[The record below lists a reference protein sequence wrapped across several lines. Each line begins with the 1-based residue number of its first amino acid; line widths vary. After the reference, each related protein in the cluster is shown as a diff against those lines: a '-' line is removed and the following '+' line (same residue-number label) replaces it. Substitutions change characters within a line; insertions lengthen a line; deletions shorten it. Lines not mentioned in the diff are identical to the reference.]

1 MKLIAAGTFF
11 LPLALASKGI
21 FDGVDPLCAPCL
33 NEAIADGP
41 GNTQSKK
48 FANYLCMGQ
57 GASAVSLCITECGTS
72 TSSDI
77 IDTSAAEARADLIIG
92 IMFDYCV
99 QYYPEETC
107 AVFEGTE
114 FAKLPP
120 CPEIRNG
127 EKNGGNDSPR
137 SSSEISTTEA
147 RASET
152 TEDPASETTEDPAPD
167 ATETTGSG
175 YSHVTY
181 SASDSDS
188 TGASPQPTSSP
199 GSGSSGSGS
208 SHTSAGGIPA
218 AMGAFASWEM
228 LIGLVMLAVNI

>member
-1 MKLIAAGTFF
+1 MKFIAAGTFF

-33 NEAIADGP
+33 NEAVADGP

-72 TSSDI
+72 TSGDI
-77 IDTSAAEARADLIIG
+77 NDISAAEARVDLIMG
-92 IMFDYCV
+92 IVFGYCV

-152 TEDPASETTEDPAPD
+152 TEDPAPD

-181 SASDSDS
+181 SASGSDI

-199 GSGSSGSGS
+199 GSGSSGSRS
-208 SHTSAGGIPA
+208 SHTSAGGTPA

-228 LIGLVMLAVNI
+228 LIGLVMLAVNIWL

>member
-1 MKLIAAGTFF
+1 MKFIAAGTFF

-33 NEAIADGP
+33 DEAIADGP
-41 GNTQSKK
+41 SNTQSKE

-57 GASAVSLCITECGTS
+57 GGSAVSLCITECGIS

-77 IDTSAAEARADLIIG
+77 IDTSAAEARADVIIG

-107 AVFEGTE
+107 ALFEGTE
-114 FAKLPP
+114 FAQLPP

-127 EKNGGNDSPR
+127 EKNGGNDSTR
-137 SSSEISTTEA
+137 SSSEISTIEA
-147 RASET
+147 
-152 TEDPASETTEDPAPD
+152 PASETTEDQAPD

-181 SASDSDS
+181 SASGSDS

-199 GSGSSGSGS
+199 GSDSSDSGS
-208 SHTSAGGIPA
+208 SHTSAGGVPA
-218 AMGAFASWEM
+218 PMGAFASWEM

>member
-1 MKLIAAGTFF
+1 MKFIAAGTFF
-11 LPLALASKGI
+11 LPFALASKGV
-21 FDGVDPLCAPCL
+21 FDGVDPLCAHCV
-33 NEAIADGP
+33 NEALADGP
-41 GNTQSKK
+41 SNTQSKK

-72 TSSDI
+72 TSGDI
-77 IDTSAAEARADLIIG
+77 IDTSAAEARIDLIMG
-92 IMFDYCV
+92 IVFDYCV

-107 AVFEGTE
+107 AAVKGTE
-114 FAKLPP
+114 LAQLPP
-120 CPEIRNG
+120 CPEIKNG
-127 EKNGGNDSPR
+127 EGNSGKDSPD
-137 SSSEISTTEA
+137 SGSEDSTTEA
-147 RASET
+147 
-152 TEDPASETTEDPAPD
+152 PASETTEDPAPD

-181 SASDSDS
+181 SASGSDS
-188 TGASPQPTSSP
+188 TGAGPQPTSSP

>member
-1 MKLIAAGTFF
+1 MKFIAAGTFF
-11 LPLALASKGI
+11 LPLALASKGV

-41 GNTQSKK
+41 SDTQSKK

-72 TSSDI
+72 TSGDVNDI
-77 IDTSAAEARADLIIG
+77 SAAAARVDLIMG
-92 IMFDYCV
+92 IVFGYCV
-99 QYYPEETC
+99 QYYPEQTC
-107 AVFEGTE
+107 AALEGTD
-114 FAKLPP
+114 FAQLPP

-137 SSSEISTTEA
+137 SSSETS
-147 RASET
+147 
-152 TEDPASETTEDPAPD
+152 TTEDPAPD

-181 SASDSDS
+181 SASGSDS

-218 AMGAFASWEM
+218 AMGAFTSWEM

>member
-1 MKLIAAGTFF
+1 MKFIAAGTFF
-11 LPLALASKGI
+11 LPLALASKGV
-21 FDGVDPLCAPCL
+21 FDGVDPLCRPCL

-72 TSSDI
+72 TSGDI
-77 IDTSAAEARADLIIG
+77 NDISAAEARVDLIMG
-92 IMFDYCV
+92 IVFGYCV
-99 QYYPEETC
+99 QYYPEQTC
-107 AVFEGTE
+107 AAFEGTDL
-114 FAKLPP
+114 AQLPP

-137 SSSEISTTEA
+137 SSSETSTTEA
-147 RASET
+147 
-152 TEDPASETTEDPAPD
+152 PASETTEDPAPD
-167 ATETTGSG
+167 ATETTG

-181 SASDSDS
+181 SASGSDS

>member
-1 MKLIAAGTFF
+1 MKLIAVGTFF
-11 LPLALASKGI
+11 LPLALASKGV
-21 FDGVDPLCAPCL
+21 FDGVDPLCRPCL
-33 NEAIADGP
+33 NEAIAGGP

-57 GASAVSLCITECGTS
+57 GASAVSLCITDCGTS
-72 TSSDI
+72 TSGDI
-77 IDTSAAEARADLIIG
+77 NDIPAAGARVDLIMG
-92 IMFDYCV
+92 IVFGYCV

-114 FAKLPP
+114 FAQLPP

-127 EKNGGNDSPR
+127 EKNGGNDSNR

-147 RASET
+147 
-152 TEDPASETTEDPAPD
+152 PASETTEDQAPD

-181 SASDSDS
+181 SASGSDS
-188 TGASPQPTSSP
+188 TGVSPQPTSSP
-199 GSGSSGSGS
+199 GSDSSDSGS
-208 SHTSAGGIPA
+208 SHTSAGGVPA

>member
-1 MKLIAAGTFF
+1 MKFIAAGTFF

-33 NEAIADGP
+33 NKAIADGP
-41 GNTQSKK
+41 SNTQSKE

-57 GASAVSLCITECGTS
+57 GGSAVSLCITECGTS

-92 IMFDYCV
+92 IVFDYCV

-114 FAKLPP
+114 FAQLPP

-127 EKNGGNDSPR
+127 EKNGGNDSPG

-147 RASET
+147 PASVT
-152 TEDPASETTEDPAPD
+152 TEGPAPD

-181 SASDSDS
+181 SASGSDS
-188 TGASPQPTSSP
+188 TSASPQPTSSP